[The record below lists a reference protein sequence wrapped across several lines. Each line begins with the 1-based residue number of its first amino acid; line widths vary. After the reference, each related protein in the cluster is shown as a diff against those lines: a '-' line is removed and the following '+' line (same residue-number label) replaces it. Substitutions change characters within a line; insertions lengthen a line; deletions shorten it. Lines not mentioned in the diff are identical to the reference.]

1 MKNVGSFTIQFIIIG
16 KKFSGALSNLG
27 VSINLMLYLVYET
40 LDHGDFKET
49 NVAIQLENCTN
60 RYPKFL
66 VEDVLVQV
74 NELIFCADFF
84 VFEMEHDSMHSTLPL
99 IMGIPFLRTFHT
111 RIDIHE
117 GTLTMKIEGE
127 IVKFRLLD
135 AIRYPNNFE
144 SSFSI
149 DEFDYIV

>member
-1 MKNVGSFTIQFIIIG
+1 MALSDKVLAIVHVKLPPKLKNVGSFTIQFIIIG

-74 NELIFCADFF
+74 NELIFLC
-84 VFEMEHDSMHSTLPL
+84 
-99 IMGIPFLRTFHT
+99 
-111 RIDIHE
+111 
-117 GTLTMKIEGE
+117 
-127 IVKFRLLD
+127 
-135 AIRYPNNFE
+135 
-144 SSFSI
+144 
-149 DEFDYIV
+149 